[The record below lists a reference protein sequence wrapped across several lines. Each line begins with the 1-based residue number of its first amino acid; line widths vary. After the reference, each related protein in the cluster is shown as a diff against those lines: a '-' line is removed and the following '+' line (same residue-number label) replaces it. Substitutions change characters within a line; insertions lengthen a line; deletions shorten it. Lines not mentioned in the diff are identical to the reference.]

1 MISRPKL
8 NLKPI
13 ALGIALSVGVLYG
26 VAGYTTLDAGEVGVL
41 VKQFGSDRGMQEQTY
56 TAGTYWIDP
65 VMYDVFSYDARSK
78 QEEFSEVT
86 AETKDGQP
94 ILIDVS
100 FERSLTHTKVPSI
113 HETVGKDYFDQ
124 VLEPAMRKTIRT
136 ATSSVDSSEIYTKE
150 GRDGVSALMDTILS
164 DLFLDRGFIV
174 KTNVR
179 DIDFLNKAF
188 VNQLEQKAIA
198 AEKVIV
204 EERNALAAIQTAIK
218 VENLAEGEKQK
229 RIKAAEAKAA
239 EVTLAAEATREKM
252 RLTGEGSKLQKE
264 EEAKGLLAMKLAEA
278 KGNKAL
284 ASALEGEG
292 GARIVEIEWAQNLG
306 PNVKVYGFP
315 TGAPGTTSV
324 MDVNGFMDGITGKN
338 VK

>member
-1 MISRPKL
+1 MISKPKL

-13 ALGIALSVGVLYG
+13 ALAVALSVGALYG

-41 VKQFGSDRGMQEQTY
+41 VQQFGSNRGMQEQTY

-65 VMYDVFSYDARSK
+65 VLYDVFSYDARSK
-78 QEEFSEVT
+78 QEEFAEVS

-100 FERSLTHTKVPSI
+100 FERSLIHDLVPQI
-113 HETVGKDYFDQ
+113 HETVGKDYFDE

-136 ATSSVDSSEIYTKE
+136 ATSSVDSSEIYTME
-150 GRDGVSALMDTILS
+150 GRQSVSTLMDVNLKA
-164 DLFLDRGFIV
+164 LFFDRGFII

-188 VNQLEQKAIA
+188 VQQLEQKAIA

-239 EVTLAAEATREKM
+239 EVTLAAKADKERM
-252 RLTGEGSKLQKE
+252 QLTGEGSKLQKE

-284 ASALEGEG
+284 AQALEGEG
-292 GARIVEIEWAQNLG
+292 GERIVEIAWAENLG

>member
-1 MISRPKL
+1 MISKPKL

-13 ALGIALSVGVLYG
+13 ALAVALSVGALYG

-41 VKQFGSDRGMQEQTY
+41 VQQFGSNRGMQEQTY

-65 VMYDVFSYDARSK
+65 VLYDVFSYDARSK
-78 QEEFSEVT
+78 QEEFAEVS

-100 FERSLTHTKVPSI
+100 FERSLIHDLVPQI
-113 HETVGKDYFDQ
+113 HETVGKDYFDE

-136 ATSSVDSSEIYTKE
+136 ATSSVDSSEIYTME
-150 GRDGVSALMDTILS
+150 GRQSVSTLMDVNLKA
-164 DLFLDRGFIV
+164 LFFDRGFII

-188 VNQLEQKAIA
+188 VQQLEQKAIA

-229 RIKAAEAKAA
+229 RIKAAEANAA
-239 EVTLAAEATREKM
+239 EVTLAAKADKERM
-252 RLTGEGSKLQKE
+252 QLTGEGSKLQKE

-284 ASALEGEG
+284 AQALEGEG
-292 GARIVEIEWAQNLG
+292 GERIVEIAWAENLG